1 MCDDGISDSFA
12 EVVCRQL
19 GLSLHSKAI
28 TIMVVPVYMGYSA
41 SHLISPQI
49 SLTFCDIKGA
59 Q

>member
-1 MCDDGISDSFA
+1 MCDDGISDSIA

-28 TIMVVPVYMGYSA
+28 TIMVVPVWVTYSA

-49 SLTFCDIKGA
+49 SSHFDFLRH
-59 Q
+59 